1 MHLRYLLAVRHDSGL
16 ATQACRFFLCLFSP
30 PTGLHSYLLPAFCP
44 SSQERFFGALQCVS
58 DLVEYRI
65 HDGRRDGR
73 AALTAARNDVRRA
86 APDKEFLCLDHI
98 DKADRRRD

>member
-1 MHLRYLLAVRHDSGL
+1 MHLRYLLAVRHDSDL
-16 ATQACRFFLCLFSP
+16 ATQACRFFLCFFSP
-30 PTGLHSYLLPAFCP
+30 PTGLHSYLLPAFFP
-44 SSQERFFGALQCVS
+44 SFQERFFGALQCVS

-73 AALTAARNDVRRA
+73 AALTAARNDMRRA